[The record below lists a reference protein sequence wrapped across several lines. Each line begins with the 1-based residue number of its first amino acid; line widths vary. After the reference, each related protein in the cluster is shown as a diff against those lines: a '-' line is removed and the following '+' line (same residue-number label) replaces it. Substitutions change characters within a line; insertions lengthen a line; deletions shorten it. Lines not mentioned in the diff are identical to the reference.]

1 MKETEATILKILR
14 NNRGN
19 ILDDEQAITVLK
31 QSNTLSE
38 EIKKRQ
44 KEEKI
49 TEASLN
55 EARLSYHPIAN
66 HSAMLFF
73 LVSKLSLVD
82 VMYSYSLTW
91 FIQLF

>member
-49 TEASLN
+49 TEASLS

-66 HSAMLFF
+66 HSAMLF
-73 LVSKLSLVD
+73 LSL
-82 VMYSYSLTW
+82 
-91 FIQLF
+91 IHI